1 MIRLRKRAG
10 TLIAVSVVLLVTAS
24 CRSQNERLTTSATPT
39 SDAVVASTPPFHT
52 KEPERYRAVRT
63 ITAVNASGETL
74 VTKTSVAR
82 DGEMRRHESGKM
94 VYLDVPDGKLRQRA
108 TISLPRLRAAY
119 VQVVLIYA
127 AGLPPGAAPNVD
139 FIARELQRQTDL
151 VLGQRGAKLLIGA
164 VVVN

>member
-1 MIRLRKRAG
+1 VAQARKETANHNGRQVS
-10 TLIAVSVVLLVTAS
+10 AVRRRDLLALML
-24 CRSQNERLTTSATPT
+24 LTATPF
-39 SDAVVASTPPFHT
+39 ARQA
-52 KEPERYRAVRT
+52 RA
-63 ITAVNASGETL
+63 AEEKKKKSGGPNYIPLDTL
-74 VTKTSVAR
+74 TGATNR
-82 DGEMRRHESGKM
+82 PGGRRGVM
-94 VYLDVPDGKLRQRA
+94 TVDCGLDVPDAKLRQRA

-127 AGLPPGAAPNVD
+127 AGLPAGAAPNVD

>member
-1 MIRLRKRAG
+1 
-10 TLIAVSVVLLVTAS
+10 
-24 CRSQNERLTTSATPT
+24 
-39 SDAVVASTPPFHT
+39 
-52 KEPERYRAVRT
+52 
-63 ITAVNASGETL
+63 
-74 VTKTSVAR
+74 
-82 DGEMRRHESGKM
+82 MRRRDLLALMLLTAMPVVGQARAAEEKKKKSGGPNYIPLDTLTGATNRPGGRRGVM
-94 VYLDVPDGKLRQRA
+94 TVDCGLDVPDGKLRQRA